1 MQVKIEI
8 EEHIK
13 KSFFNRLAN
22 PKPLM
27 KELSLMALSA
37 IQKNIESGVKP
48 DNAPLTKSVKQGN
61 STLRD
66 SGKLRASLTA
76 RHSEKEAAVGTNVPY
91 ARLHNPED
99 GRSETVIRPRNA
111 KFLCI
116 PAGPETRK
124 LFRKYGWSP
133 REVIAGLEAKGF
145 AVFRPYKKG
154 GGERSNVIMAKEKGE
169 KAFAVF
175 VLKKSIKIPARPF
188 MFLPD
193 DVMAAVEKRI
203 GEYYEA

>member
-8 EEHIK
+8 EEHVK
-13 KSFFNRLAN
+13 KSFFNRLSN
-22 PKPLM
+22 PAPLM
-27 KELSLMALSA
+27 KELSLMGLSA
-37 IQKNIESGVKP
+37 IQKNIESGIKP
-48 DNAPLTKSVKQGN
+48 DNAPLTKAVKQGN
-61 STLRD
+61 NTLRD

-99 GRSETVIRPRNA
+99 GKTETVIRAKNA
-111 KFLCI
+111 KFLCL
-116 PAGPETRK
+116 PAGPKTRK

-133 REVIAGLEAKGF
+133 RDVIAGLEKEGF
-145 AVFRPYKKG
+145 AVYRPYKRG
-154 GGERSNVIMAKEKGE
+154 GGERSNVIMAKEKGKE
-169 KAFAVF
+169 PFAVF
-175 VLKKSIKIPARPF
+175 VLKKSIKIPVRPF

-193 DVMAAVEKRI
+193 EVIAAIEQRI

>member
-8 EEHIK
+8 EEHLK
-13 KSFFNRLAN
+13 RSFFSRLAN

-27 KELSLMALSA
+27 KELSLKALSA

-48 DNAPLTKSVKQGN
+48 DNAPLTKAVKQGN

-76 RHSEKEAAVGTNVPY
+76 RHSETEAVVGTNVPY
-91 ARLHNPED
+91 AHLHNPED
-99 GRSETVIRPRNA
+99 GRTETVIRPKGA
-111 KFLCI
+111 KFLCL
-116 PAGPETRK
+116 PAGTYTRT

-145 AVFRPYKKG
+145 AVYRPYKRG
-154 GGERSNVIMAKEKGE
+154 GGDRSNVIMAKEKGKE
-169 KAFAVF
+169 PFAVF
-175 VLKKSIKIPARPF
+175 ILKKSIKVPARPF
-188 MFLPD
+188 MYLPD
-193 DVMAAVEKRI
+193 DVMAAIEKRI